1 MQDSDSPQPPKSNVP
16 EFSVGELAFSLKKTL
31 EDNFGRVRVRG
42 ELSRISIA
50 GSGHMYSS
58 LKDDN
63 AVIDAVCWK
72 GNLAKLS
79 VKPEEGLEV
88 ICVGKISSYPKS
100 SKYQLIIESMEM
112 AGEGALLKML
122 EERRKKLAEEGLFA
136 EERKKPL
143 PFLPKTI
150 GVVTSPTGAVIRDI
164 LHRLADRMPS
174 HVMVWPVIVQGDGA
188 ANQITNAIN
197 GFNAMDGSTLPRPDL
212 LIIARGGGSLE
223 DLMAFN
229 EENVV
234 RAAADSNIPI
244 ISAVGHETDTTLIDF
259 AADLRAPTPTGA
271 AEMAVPV
278 RANLVAQILEYE
290 QRLVSGAQRRLTESR
305 HKLEAS
311 SRGLGDPEKLL
322 TMKTQSLDHT
332 ADKLKS
338 SFGSFLSNKREKLI
352 TRTSRL
358 RHPRDIVTNAQTRL
372 DRWSEQLKSTAPN
385 ITNQPTQKLDHLG
398 KMLNAYS
405 FKKTLERGFAVIR
418 TTDGKPVITAAE
430 AQNHDALNIEFQNN
444 ELVSVQTGNT
454 PPQKP
459 QPKPKQ
465 KKSPSKSKESDSSQA
480 SLF

>member
-1 MQDSDSPQPPKSNVP
+1 MADTTHDIETNAPPKTNVP
-16 EFSVGELAFSLKKTL
+16 EFSVGELAFSLKRTL

-42 ELSRISIA
+42 ELSRVSIA

-72 GNLAKLS
+72 GTLNKLS
-79 VKPEEGLEV
+79 VRPEEGLEV

-100 SKYQLIIESMEM
+100 SKYQLIIESMEL

-122 EERRKKLAEEGLFA
+122 EERRKKLAGEGLFS

-143 PFLPKTI
+143 PFLPRTI

-174 HVMVWPVIVQGDGA
+174 HVLVWPVIVQGEGA

-197 GFNAMDGSTLPRPDL
+197 GFNAMGASNIPRPDL
-212 LIIARGGGSLE
+212 LIVARGGGSLE

-244 ISAVGHETDTTLIDF
+244 ISAVGHETDTTLIDY

-278 RANLVAQILEYE
+278 RANLTAQILDNEK
-290 QRLVSGAQRRLTESR
+290 RLINATSRLLNESR
-305 HKLEAS
+305 HKLEAQA
-311 SRGLGDPEKLL
+311 RGLGDPEKLL
-322 TMKTQSLDHT
+322 TMKMQSLDHVS
-332 ADKLKS
+332 DKLGR
-338 SFGSFLSNKREKLI
+338 SFHSFLSTKREQLI
-352 TRTSRL
+352 TQTSRL
-358 RHPRDIVTNAQTRL
+358 HHPRSVVENARTRL
-372 DRWSEQLKSTAPN
+372 ERWSEQLKSSAPN
-385 ITNQPTQKLDHLG
+385 VTKHPSQKLDHLG
-398 KMLNAYS
+398 KMLEAYS
-405 FKKTLERGFAVIR
+405 FKKTLARGFAVIR
-418 TTDGKPVITAAE
+418 DENGTPVTTAKD
-430 AQNHDALNIEFQNN
+430 AQTHNTLNIEFQNN
-444 ELVSVQTGNT
+444 ELVSVQTGSTNT
-454 PPQKP
+454 P
-459 QPKPKQ
+459 PKQ
-465 KKSPSKSKESDSSQA
+465 KKKKQSPQKDDASQT

>member
-1 MQDSDSPQPPKSNVP
+1 MEDTTHDIKTNAPIRTNVP

-42 ELSRISIA
+42 ELSRVSIA

-72 GNLAKLS
+72 GNLNKLS
-79 VKPEEGLEV
+79 VRPEEGLEV
-88 ICVGKISSYPKS
+88 ICIGKISSYPKS
-100 SKYQLIIESMEM
+100 SKYQLIIESMEL

-122 EERRKKLAEEGLFA
+122 EERRKKLASEGLFA

-174 HVMVWPVIVQGDGA
+174 HVLVWPVIVQGEGA
-188 ANQITNAIN
+188 AKQITNAIN
-197 GFNAMDGSTLPRPDL
+197 GFNAIDGSTLPRPE
-212 LIIARGGGSLE
+212 LIIVARGGGSLE

-234 RAAADSNIPI
+234 RAAADSQIPI
-244 ISAVGHETDTTLIDF
+244 ISAVGHETDTTLIDY

-278 RANLVAQILEYE
+278 RANLTAQILDNEK
-290 QRLVSGAQRRLTESR
+290 RLINATSRLLNESR
-305 HKLEAS
+305 NKLQAQA
-311 SRGLGDPEKLL
+311 RGLGDPEKLL
-322 TMKTQSLDHT
+322 TMKAQSLDHA
-332 ADKLKS
+332 ADKLGS
-338 SFGSFLSNKREKLI
+338 SFHSFLSTKREQLI
-352 TRTSRL
+352 IRSSRL
-358 RHPRDIVTNAQTRL
+358 RHPKDILTNAQTRL
-372 DRWSEQLKSTAPN
+372 DRWSEQLKSHGAK
-385 ITNQPTQKLDHLG
+385 ITEQPDQKFQYLS
-398 KMLNAYS
+398 KMLEAYS
-405 FKKTLERGFAVIR
+405 FKKTLQRGYAVIR
-418 TTDGKPVITAAE
+418 DENGKPVTNARNAKK
-430 AQNHDALNIEFQNN
+430 HDTLNIEFQNN
-444 ELVSVQTGNT
+444 ELVAVQTSDN
-454 PPQKP
+454 PSPPKPQK
-459 QPKPKQ
+459 
-465 KKSPSKSKESDSSQA
+465 KKPSKKDDQSQT

>member
-1 MQDSDSPQPPKSNVP
+1 VFLSIEILSSSHVRDRDQHTSEIN
-16 EFSVGELAFSLKKTL
+16 FSLKKTL
-31 EDNFGRVRVRG
+31 EENFGRVRVKG
-42 ELSRISIA
+42 ELSRVSIA

-72 GNLAKLS
+72 GNLSRLS
-79 VKPEEGLEV
+79 VRPEEGLEV
-88 ICVGKISSYPKS
+88 ICIGKISSYPKS
-100 SKYQLIIESMEM
+100 SKYQLIIESMEL

-122 EERRKKLAEEGLFA
+122 EERRKKLAGEGLFS

-174 HVMVWPVIVQGDGA
+174 HVLVWPVIVQGEGA

-197 GFNAMDGSTLPRPDL
+197 GFNQMDGSALPRPDL
-212 LIIARGGGSLE
+212 LIVARGGGSLE

-234 RAAADSNIPI
+234 RAAADSKIPI

-278 RANLVAQILEYE
+278 RANLIAQILDDEK
-290 QRLVSGAQRRLTESR
+290 RLISATSRLLSESR
-305 HKLEAS
+305 HKLEAQ

-322 TMKTQSLDHT
+322 TMKTQTLDHIG
-332 ADKLKS
+332 DKLGQ
-338 SFGSFLSNKREKLI
+338 SFNSFLSTKREQLI

-372 DRWSEQLKSTAPN
+372 DRWGEQLKAASPT
-385 ITNQPTQKLDHLG
+385 ITKKREEKLGHLG
-398 KMLNAYS
+398 KMLDAYS
-405 FKKTLERGFAVIR
+405 FKKTLERGFAVVR
-418 TTDGKPVITAAE
+418 TQDGKPIITASD
-430 AQNHDALNIEFQNN
+430 AQKHDSLNIEFQNN

-454 PPQKP
+454 PSAPA
-459 QPKPKQ
+459 PKK
-465 KKSPSKSKESDSSQA
+465 KKSPSKKSDQSQT